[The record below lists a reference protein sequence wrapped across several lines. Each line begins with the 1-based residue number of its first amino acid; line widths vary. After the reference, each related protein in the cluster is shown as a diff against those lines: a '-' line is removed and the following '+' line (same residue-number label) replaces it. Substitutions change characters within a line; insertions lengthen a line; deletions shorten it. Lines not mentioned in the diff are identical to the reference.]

1 MNISRWIILVL
12 DLVLVAIAFAG
23 AHLLRF
29 DFEIYPDDNYRYF
42 QPGIFLLFSLRLSF
56 FFLFR
61 TYAGVVFHTSIE
73 DARRLFYA
81 LLGPTFILLVFNA
94 VGYGDKEAFLLPYS
108 IILIEFFLSIFLLV
122 SYRGFVKVLYM
133 SNFVN
138 EEQTTNVI
146 IFGVGQAAVTV
157 KNVLESSGK
166 GRYSVKCFIDST
178 GNFVKQR
185 LGGLDIYSLHK
196 MERLIITAQ
205 IDTLVFADGSL
216 DKNTRDEVVDICLKY
231 KVKILSAPPFREW
244 SNGDLDFKQIREI
257 RIEDLLERKEINLNT
272 KKISSELD
280 GKTVLIT
287 GAAGSIG
294 SEIARQVL
302 RFDVEKLILVD
313 QGETPLY
320 ELNNEL
326 RNIDS
331 NTRYEIVIG
340 DVRNLSRMERA
351 FKLFSPDVVYHAA
364 AYKHVPLME
373 QNPSEAILTNV
384 LGTKNIADLCGQFKV
399 EKMVYISTD
408 KAVNPSSI
416 MGASKRIGEVYIQS
430 LNTALSEKGK
440 HCKFVTTR
448 FGNVLGS
455 NGSVIPLFRRQIA
468 EGGPI
473 TVTHPEMT
481 RYFMTI
487 PEACQLVL
495 EAGAMGKGGEIFVF
509 DMGASVKIYDL
520 AKKMISLSGLQEG
533 RDIEIVFS
541 GLRPGEKLYEELLA
555 NEEHNLPTHHDKIM
569 IAKVRTIEFNGVLE
583 MVNELLSLFNEQD
596 NKKLVTQLKRMIPEY
611 KSLNSKYEDLDN

>member
-1 MNISRWIILVL
+1 LNISRWIILVL

-257 RIEDLLERKEINLNT
+257 RIEDLLERKEISLNT

-280 GKTVLIT
+280 GKTILIT

-326 RNIDS
+326 RHIDS

-384 LGTKNIADLCGQFKV
+384 HGTKNIADLCGQFKV

-416 MGASKRIGEVYIQS
+416 MGASKRIGEIYIQS

>member
-1 MNISRWIILVL
+1 MVL

-257 RIEDLLERKEINLNT
+257 RIEDLLERKEISLNT

-280 GKTVLIT
+280 GKTILIT

-326 RNIDS
+326 RHIDS

-384 LGTKNIADLCGQFKV
+384 HGTKNIADLCGQFKV

-416 MGASKRIGEVYIQS
+416 MGASKRIGEIYIQS

>member
-257 RIEDLLERKEINLNT
+257 RIEDLLERKEISLNT

-280 GKTVLIT
+280 GKTILIT

-326 RNIDS
+326 RHIDS

-384 LGTKNIADLCGQFKV
+384 HGTKNIADLCGQFKV

-416 MGASKRIGEVYIQS
+416 MGASKRIGEIYIQS

>member
-1 MNISRWIILVL
+1 LVL

-257 RIEDLLERKEINLNT
+257 RIEDLLERKEISLNT

-280 GKTVLIT
+280 GKTILIT

-326 RNIDS
+326 RHIDS

-384 LGTKNIADLCGQFKV
+384 HGTKNIADLCGQFKV

-416 MGASKRIGEVYIQS
+416 MGASKRIGEIYIQS

>member
-1 MNISRWIILVL
+1 M

-42 QPGIFLLFSLRLSF
+42 QPGIFLLFSLRLTF

-146 IFGVGQAAVTV
+146 IFGVGQAGVTV

-166 GRYSVKCFIDST
+166 GRYSVKCFIDSS

-185 LGGLDIYSLHK
+185 LGGLDIYSVYK

-216 DKNTRDEVVDICLKY
+216 DKDTRDEVVDICLKY

-257 RIEDLLERKEINLNT
+257 RIEDLLERKEINLNI
-272 KKISSELD
+272 KNISSELD
-280 GKTVLIT
+280 GKIVLIT

-326 RNIDS
+326 IHIGS
-331 NTRYEIVIG
+331 NTEYETVVG
-340 DVRNLSRMERA
+340 DVRNISRMERA
-351 FKLFSPDVVYHAA
+351 FKLFKPDIVFHAA

-384 LGTKNIADLCGQFKV
+384 LGTKNIADLCSRFNV
-399 EKMVYISTD
+399 DKMVYISTD

-416 MGASKRIGEVYIQS
+416 MGASKRIGEIYIQS
-430 LNTALSEKGK
+430 LNTALSENEK

-473 TVTHPEMT
+473 TVTHPDMT

-495 EAGAMGKGGEIFVF
+495 EAGVMGKGGEIFVF
-509 DMGASVKIYDL
+509 DMGSSVKIYDL

-533 RDIEIVFS
+533 RDIEIIFS

-555 NEEHNLPTHHDKIM
+555 NEEQNLPTHHAKIM
-569 IAKVRTIEFNGVLE
+569 IAKVRTMAFDGVVE
-583 MVNELLSLFNEQD
+583 MVNELLNLFNEQD
-596 NKKLVTQLKRMIPEY
+596 NNKLVTQLKRMIPEY
-611 KSLNSKYEDLDN
+611 KSLNSKFEDLDN

>member
-1 MNISRWIILVL
+1 LVL

-257 RIEDLLERKEINLNT
+257 RIEDLLERKEISLNT

-280 GKTVLIT
+280 GKTILIT

-326 RNIDS
+326 RHIDS

-384 LGTKNIADLCGQFKV
+384 HGTKNIADLCDQFKV

-416 MGASKRIGEVYIQS
+416 MGASKRIGEIYIQS

>member
-1 MNISRWIILVL
+1 L

-42 QPGIFLLFSLRLSF
+42 QPGIFLLFSLRLTF

-146 IFGVGQAAVTV
+146 IFGVGQAGVTV
-157 KNVLESSGK
+157 KNVFESSGK
-166 GRYSVKCFIDST
+166 GRYSVKCFIDSS

-185 LGGLDIYSLHK
+185 LGGLDIYAVHK
-196 MERLIITAQ
+196 MERLLVTAQ
-205 IDTLVFADGSL
+205 INTLVFADGSL
-216 DKNTRDEVVDICLKY
+216 DNHTRDKVVDVCLKY

-257 RIEDLLERKEINLNT
+257 RIEDLLERKEINLNI
-272 KKISSELD
+272 KNISSELD

-326 RNIDS
+326 IHIGS
-331 NTRYEIVIG
+331 NTEYETVVG
-340 DVRNLSRMERA
+340 DVRNISRMERA
-351 FKLFSPDVVYHAA
+351 FKLFKPDIVFHAA

-384 LGTKNIADLCGQFKV
+384 LGTKNIADLCSRFNV
-399 EKMVYISTD
+399 DKMVYISTD

-416 MGASKRIGEVYIQS
+416 MGASKRIGEIYIQS
-430 LNTALSEKGK
+430 LNTALSENEK

-473 TVTHPEMT
+473 TVTHPDMT

-495 EAGAMGKGGEIFVF
+495 EAGVMGKGGEIFVF
-509 DMGASVKIYDL
+509 DMGSSVKIYDL

-533 RDIEIVFS
+533 RDIEIIFS

-555 NEEHNLPTHHDKIM
+555 NEEQNLPTHHAKIM
-569 IAKVRTIEFNGVLE
+569 IAKVRTMAFDGVEE
-583 MVNELLSLFNEQD
+583 MVNELLNLFNEQD
-596 NKKLVTQLKRMIPEY
+596 NNKLVTQLKRMIPEY
-611 KSLNSKYEDLDN
+611 KSLNSKFEDLDN

>member
-1 MNISRWIILVL
+1 LVL

-583 MVNELLSLFNEQD
+583 MVNELLNLFNEQD